1 MVNDGQAGHAAPTTD
16 DLKSRIASFMRGA
29 STEITPAEENRL
41 PELKSV
47 LPRGT
52 GVYVAHT
59 PHASFGQVIHAA
71 LAVQRA
77 GFHATPHIAV
87 RRVPDSQTL
96 RTALQEL
103 RAGGVED
110 ILLIAGDAPR
120 PVGEFSGTVDVLRSQ
135 ILEESGINQI
145 GIAGHPEGHSAV
157 PTAVLWEALRTKQAF
172 AARSGLRMQSVTQF
186 GLNAAAF
193 RAWERELAPRQ
204 IRLPVRMGI
213 AGPAPIAK
221 LLHFAVQCGVG
232 ASLRGL
238 MRTVGA
244 AARAPELATTP
255 DQHLLG
261 VVRTPVAAQIVAP
274 HFFAFGG
281 ALETARWMQLI
292 CAGKFEIDAK
302 AARFTILRQ
311 DPGQDPG

>member
-1 MVNDGQAGHAAPTTD
+1 MVKVSQPGRAAPATN
-16 DLKSRIASFMRGA
+16 DLKGRIVSFMGSA
-29 STEITPAEENRL
+29 STEITPSEENRL

-47 LPRGT
+47 LPAGT
-52 GVYVAHT
+52 AVFVAHT
-59 PHASFGQVIHAA
+59 PNASFSQVIHAA
-71 LAVQRA
+71 LAVRRA
-77 GFHATPHIAV
+77 GFLATPHIAV
-87 RRVPDSQTL
+87 RRVPNSQTL

-103 RAGGVED
+103 RAGGVEH

-120 PVGEFSGTVDVLRSQ
+120 PVGEFSCTVDVLQSQ
-135 ILEESGINQI
+135 ILEESGISQI

-157 PTAVLWEALRTKQAF
+157 PTAVLWEALRAKQAF
-172 AARSGLRMQSVTQF
+172 AARSGLRMQIVTQF
-186 GLNAAAF
+186 GLNAGAF
-193 RAWERELAPRQ
+193 GAWERELAHRQ
-204 IRLPVRMGI
+204 IRLPVRLGI

-221 LLHFAVQCGVG
+221 LLHFAIQCGVG

-238 MRTVGA
+238 MRSVGA

-292 CAGKFEIDAK
+292 CA
-302 AARFTILRQ
+302 
-311 DPGQDPG
+311 

>member
-16 DLKSRIASFMRGA
+16 DLKGRISSFMRGA

-47 LPRGT
+47 LPGGT

-59 PHASFGQVIHAA
+59 AHATFGQVIHAA

-96 RTALQEL
+96 RAALKEL

-120 PVGEFSGTVDVLRSQ
+120 PVGEFSGTLDVLESR
-135 ILEESGINQI
+135 ILEESGSARF
-145 GIAGHPEGHSAV
+145 GIAGHREGHSAV
-157 PTAVLWEALRTKQAF
+157 ASALLWEALEAKQA
-172 AARSGLRMQSVTQF
+172 AAVRAGMSMYIVTQF
-186 GLNAAAF
+186 GLNGSAF
-193 RAWERELAPRQ
+193 RLWARELVRRQ
-204 IRLPVRMGI
+204 IRLPVRVGI

-221 LLHFAVQCGVG
+221 LVHFAIQCGIG
-232 ASLRGL
+232 ASMRAL
-238 MRTVGA
+238 MRNLSA
-244 AARAPELATTP
+244 AAPSADLATSP

-261 VVRTPVAAQIVAP
+261 LLGSPLPPQIAAP

-281 ALETARWMQLI
+281 ALETARWMGKVA
-292 CAGKFEIDAK
+292 AGAFDIDA
-302 AARFTILRQ
+302 AAAQFRMQ
-311 DPGQDPG
+311 G